1 MALYVLQMVFI
12 GILAVTAIFYAVFE
26 IRLFRALGTVRAGDA
41 HPEKL
46 PKVSVLIAARNEE
59 KDIAAMLDSVL
70 SQDYAGEF
78 EVWVADD
85 RSTDST
91 PAILAEYAGKDGRLR
106 VLTIRNLEK
115 GRSAKKNAISRM
127 IAQASGEILL
137 LTDADCKVL
146 PTWISGMVREFEP
159 GIELVV
165 GHSYIE
171 LPPHCYAPLLLMQAV
186 EVLSY
191 RIAGTGGLAMN
202 TPLTSTGNNLAY
214 RKAFFNEVNGF
225 SGIDTI
231 QSGDDDLLLQKIAAT
246 DPAKARYCITP
257 ETFVATSGKETFK
270 ELWEQRKRWASKTI
284 YYSPY
289 IVFILSMIFAFF
301 TALTLGIALALLS
314 RTLLIA
320 ELAACAVKLAGDIC
334 LFSRGLRIFN
344 AKELFKWFLPVEFIH
359 APFTVFAVLF
369 GTAGRFTW
377 KP

>member
-1 MALYVLQMVFI
+1 MFCSILQTIFI
-12 GILAVTAIFYAVFE
+12 VILAITALFYAVFE
-26 IRLFRALGTVRAGDA
+26 IRLFRALGTVRAGKS

-46 PKVSVLIAARNEE
+46 PKVSILIAARNEE
-59 KDIAAMLDSVL
+59 KDIGATLHSVL

-85 RSTDST
+85 RSSDAT
-91 PAILAEYAGKDGRLR
+91 PKILAKYAEKDARLH
-106 VLTIRNLEK
+106 VLTIHDLEK
-115 GRSAKKNAISRM
+115 GRSAKKNAISKM
-127 IAQASGEILL
+127 IAQATGEILL

-171 LPPHCYAPLLLMQAV
+171 LPKNCHAPLLLMQAV

-191 RIAGTGGLAMN
+191 RIAGTAGLAMN

-214 RKAFFNEVNGF
+214 RRDFFNEVNGF
-225 SGIDTI
+225 SGIDRI

-246 DPAKARYCITP
+246 DPTKARYCVTP

-301 TALTLGIALALLS
+301 TALTLGIAFAFLS
-314 RTLLIA
+314 KALLIA
-320 ELAACAVKLAGDIC
+320 ELIAFLIKITGDIF

-344 AKELFKWFLPVEFIH
+344 AKELFKWFLPVEFVH